1 MFELVAGI
9 LRWVFSK
16 AFLITVLWGIVLSG
30 VAGYLYY
37 LHYMAELPEERR
49 ERIEQLT
56 DIDRQVSEARSRA
69 VETRRQFDEV
79 IADTRRELTERR
91 EEIEAKGR
99 QLQDLAARLEGL
111 RQFLRRI
118 LDPFDRD
125 QREAQRQELEQQQ
138 RQTEQELERARQ
150 AERELRERLI
160 AVSQEREESLLG
172 LRTEEELLRLQR
184 EEKAEEVAGVDRA
197 IAQVRAWL
205 EPFRF
210 WLREAYEKVGW
221 QLILISLVIVF
232 GPILFKIFKYF
243 VLAPVMARAR
253 PIRIRTP
260 ARGGVDVHPSQVAV
274 GIPLEPGQVAV
285 IKSKFYQASDQ
296 LLSKRTKFV
305 FSWRFPFTSL
315 AAGLIELTRVLNPE
329 TGRPREL
336 TLSSQAEPE
345 VEMTV
350 IDVPAGGSV
359 ILRPSLLA
367 GVVYQA
373 DSRPAIKSHWRFFWL
388 HAWMTLQFRYFEFR
402 GPVRLVVWAW
412 RGVRAEV
419 LTERDVK
426 EGNQKRTNQDATIGF
441 TPTLE
446 YSCIRAE
453 TFWAYLR
460 GWNPL
465 FDDLFRGRGLFL
477 CQQIAR
483 SSRAGRRG
491 RFWESLWNGFTKIF
505 GI

>member
-9 LRWVFSK
+9 LRWIFSK
-16 AFLITVLWGIVLSG
+16 AFLLTFLWAVVLGV

-37 LHYMAELPEERR
+37 LHFMAELPEERR
-49 ERIEQLT
+49 ERLEQLT
-56 DIDRQVSEARSRA
+56 ELDRQVNEARERA
-69 VETRRQFDEV
+69 LETRRQFDGMIEE
-79 IADTRRELTERR
+79 TRRDLEARR
-91 EEIEAKGR
+91 AEIEARGR
-99 QLQDLAARLEGL
+99 QLQDLAARIEGL

-125 QREAQRQELEQQQ
+125 QREAQRRQLEEEQ
-138 RQTEQELERARQ
+138 RQAEQELTAAREAEQ
-150 AERELRERLI
+150 ALRERLVS
-160 AVSQEREESLLG
+160 VSQEREQTLLD
-172 LRTEEELLRLQR
+172 LRGEEELLQQLRG
-184 EEKAEEVAGVDRA
+184 EKAEEVAGVDLA

-205 EPFRF
+205 EPLRF
-210 WLREAYEKVGW
+210 WLVEAYHKVGW
-221 QLILISLVIVF
+221 QLILISFLIVF
-232 GPILFKIFKYF
+232 GPIILKVFKYF
-243 VLAPVMARAR
+243 VLAPAMSQAQ
-253 PIRIRTP
+253 PIRIITP
-260 ARGGVDVHPSQVAV
+260 ALGGVDVHPSQVAV
-274 GIPLEPGQVAV
+274 GIALPAGHVAV

-296 LLSKRTKFV
+296 LLDKRTKFV
-305 FSWRFPFTSL
+305 FSWRYPFTSL
-315 AAGLIELTRVLNPE
+315 AAGLIELTRVLNPGA
-329 TGRPREL
+329 GRPREL
-336 TLSSQAEPE
+336 TLSCQSEPE

-350 IDVPAGGSV
+350 IDVPQGGSV

-367 GVVYQA
+367 GVVYKHG
-373 DSRPAIKSHWRFFWL
+373 DRPAIKSHWRFFWL

-402 GPVRLVVWAW
+402 GPVQLVVWAW

-419 LTERDVK
+419 LTERDIR

-465 FDDLFRGRGLFL
+465 FDDLFRGQGLFL

-483 SSRAGRRG
+483 SSRAARRG
-491 RFWESLWNGFTKIF
+491 RFWESLWNSFTKLF